1 MLRLQA
7 SEATMGDGEDE
18 QLQDVFEVEI
28 TDLDEPDQHTADTLA
43 SSGLKPSG
51 LPLKPGFLRRHRK
64 LQLLITTSIIALA
77 ILVILASTTGIRNLV
92 FGGSAG
98 SLSTSTTSSPP
109 HDDLFYFQLNPP
121 WGHLSIDGHAV
132 AHVPT
137 VSTDSPLSLP
147 PGQHRLLW
155 QAAPFQPVSCIL
167 VVPVN
172 SNPSTCNHSQFTP
185 VNTNLLVS
193 IVNLR
198 VSTALLPAGQRTA
211 LLAATRATFDKEQHS
226 ETVLPGEAYAVPSQI
241 AVSGNDA
248 CRLETQVVLCFTTA
262 KQMLQATLR
271 FQLDTD
277 TSYNGSCTDI
287 NVCSLNGFDCRYF
300 CSLSDGQWP
309 DSPFMVPPDSA
320 WDVVVPVQFVWQY
333 TTLAGQVLAENEAD
347 NFVGGT
353 ENEYLVSLR
362 VEWDGTAWHVS
373 IPPSNQQD
381 SFPTPVCNSALQDAG
396 SLTNGVVIN
405 GQGQQI
411 ETSFQSAYDSNF
423 AAGCLIKVTQ
433 QQSPFVTPTPT
444 SSPPLTA
451 YLLHRFGVLVAANAE
466 AHRLWP
472 FLPLADANEMHVVK
486 QLMPELE
493 DGYATVS

>member
-1 MLRLQA
+1 
-7 SEATMGDGEDE
+7 MGDGEDE
-18 QLQDVFEVEI
+18 QFQDDFEVEI
-28 TDLDEPDQHTADTLA
+28 TDLDEPDHNAANNRA
-43 SSGLKPSG
+43 SSRPKPLN
-51 LPLKPGFLRRHRK
+51 LPFKPQFLRRHRK
-64 LQLLITTSIIALA
+64 MQLLIVTSIIALV
-77 ILVILASTTGIRNLV
+77 ILVILASTTGIRDLV

-98 SLSTSTTSSPP
+98 SLSTSTTSSQP

-137 VSTDSPLSLP
+137 VTNDPPLSLP
-147 PGQHRLLW
+147 PGQHRVLW
-155 QAAPFQPVSCIL
+155 QAIPFQSVSCML
-167 VVPVN
+167 VVPVV

-198 VSTALLPAGQRTA
+198 VSTALLPANQRTA
-211 LLAATRATFDKEQHS
+211 LLAATQATLNTEQHS
-226 ETVLPGEAYAVPSQI
+226 ETVLPGEAYAVLSQI
-241 AVSGNDA
+241 SASGNNA
-248 CRLETQVVLCFTTA
+248 CRLENQIVLCFATA
-262 KQMLQATLR
+262 KQPLRATLR

-277 TSYNGSCTDI
+277 TSYNETCVDI
-287 NVCSLNGFDCRYF
+287 YACSLNGFDCRFF
-300 CSLSDGQWP
+300 CSISDGQWP
-309 DSPFMVPPDSA
+309 DSPLMVPPDSA
-320 WDVVVPVQFVWQY
+320 WDAVVPVHSAWQY
-333 TTLAGQVLAENEAD
+333 TTLGGQVLAENEAD

-362 VEWDGTAWHVS
+362 VEWDGTAWDVS

-381 SFPTPVCNSALQDAG
+381 SFPTPVCDSASADAG
-396 SLTNGVVIN
+396 SLMNIGVIS
-405 GQGQQI
+405 GQSQQI
-411 ETSFQSAYDSNF
+411 ETSFQSAYDTNF

-472 FLPLADANEMHVVK
+472 FLPVADANEMHVVK
-486 QLMPELE
+486 QLMPDLE
-493 DGYATVS
+493 NGYAAIS